1 MNLGIKDKNVLITGA
16 SQGIGKAIALAFAKE
31 KCNVS
36 IIARKKGK
44 LEEVLKEMGG
54 KKAGHSYHIADL
66 MEEGAPTKVVKELL
80 EKNGTYDIV
89 VHNVGGTLDIRDVLS
104 PITDWNKVLKFNAG
118 IAIEMNKYLIPP
130 MQEQKWGRVVNIS
143 SLSAEN
149 MHGCGPYCAAKSY
162 LNAYTKAL
170 GKGVA
175 KDGIVVSA
183 IMPGTIYEEGGK
195 WDEKNPKNAKNLEEL
210 QRRRTDFL
218 RHYQHIGRFGTSEE
232 ITPFVLFMASQH
244 VTFATTS
251 IIPVGGTEL
260 FGL

>member
-1 MNLGIKDKNVLITGA
+1 MDLGIKNKNVLITGA
-16 SQGIGKAIALAFAKE
+16 SQGIGKATALAFAKE

-36 IIARKKGK
+36 IIARRKDK

-54 KKAGHSYHIADL
+54 KEKKHLLYATDL
-66 MEEGAPTKVVKELL
+66 MESKAPTKAVYELT
-80 EKNGTYDIV
+80 KDRSYDIV

-104 PITDWNKVLKFNAG
+104 PVADWNKVLKFNAG
-118 IAIEMNKYLIPP
+118 IAIEMNRYLIPP
-130 MQEQKWGRVVNIS
+130 MQEQKWGRVIHIS

-149 MHGCGPYCAAKSY
+149 MHGCGPYCAAKYY

-195 WDEKNPKNAKNLEEL
+195 WDEKNPKNAENLEEFK
-210 QRRRTDFL
+210 RKKADFL
-218 RHYQHIGRFGTSEE
+218 RHYQHIGRFGTPEE
-232 ITPFVLFMASQH
+232 ITSFVLFMASQH